1 MIICYLR
8 KLVTYSQLFNIKDK
22 YDKYHMI
29 FELADGGTLRNY
41 LRKKFN
47 ELTWKD
53 KYNLGLGITNGL
65 KYLHELNIIHK
76 DLVFIMLLTAFS
88 IWEIKVIDKF
98 CFYFYLVFQ

>member
-1 MIICYLR
+1 MIMLLITKISDLFPA
-8 KLVTYSQLFNIKDK
+8 FNIKDK

-53 KYNLGLGITNGL
+53 KYNLALGITNGL
-65 KYLHELNIIHK
+65 KYLHKLNIIHK
-76 DLVFIMLLTAFS
+76 DLVFITWLTASFT
-88 IWEIKVIDKF
+88 WEIKVIDKL
-98 CFYFYLVFQ
+98 YIYLVFQ